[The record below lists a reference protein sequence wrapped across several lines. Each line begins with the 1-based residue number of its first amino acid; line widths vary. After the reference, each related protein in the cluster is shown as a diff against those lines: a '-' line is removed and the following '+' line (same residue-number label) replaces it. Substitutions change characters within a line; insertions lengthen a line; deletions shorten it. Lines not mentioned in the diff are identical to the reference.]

1 MPKKPSSGPTR
12 AQNTYRPSEKLRR
25 AIAAATRPTKVI
37 RGKELVIYPI
47 SELKKAFRDARLT
60 PQARVPK
67 TTFSRSKANIVT
79 SHRIKDLNDDTYDHQ
94 MVTEG
99 SLEPLFFKQCD
110 LDNYLQK
117 TLAQPFILDFE
128 GYLRLEQ
135 FTMDFACYPHYGK
148 PYAVD
153 VKQKAAL
160 QSPDYRWLVEA
171 RKKAFEDHGFE
182 LKTFTEEDIK
192 SQPMCAN
199 IFQLYAHLNPET
211 KVLKKAASIVEDA
224 LVASG
229 GEAPL
234 RAFSHLPP
242 QTVQRGTAYGL
253 YTGRFFADHSTPFGS
268 NFVISMENYN
278 D

>member
-12 AQNTYRPSEKLRR
+12 AQNTYRPSEKLSR
-25 AIAAATRPTKVI
+25 AIVAATRPTKVI
-37 RGKELVIYPI
+37 RGKELMIYLI
-47 SELKKAFRDARLT
+47 SELKKAFRDTRLT

-99 SLEPLFFKQCD
+99 NLEPLFFKQCE
-110 LDNYLQK
+110 LDSNIHK
-117 TLAQPFILDFE
+117 TLAQHFIVDFE
-128 GYLRLEQ
+128 ECPGLGQ
-135 FTMDFACYPHYGK
+135 FTMDFACYLHYSKPH
-148 PYAVD
+148 AVD
-153 VKQKAAL
+153 VKEKAAL
-160 QSPDYRWLVEA
+160 KSPDYRWLVEA

-211 KVLKKAASIVEDA
+211 KVLKKAASPTTPQIAGVMPA
-224 LVASG
+224 AH
-229 GEAPL
+229 
-234 RAFSHLPP
+234 RHLMPDLGH
-242 QTVQRGTAYGL
+242 R
-253 YTGRFFADHSTPFGS
+253 S
-268 NFVISMENYN
+268 
-278 D
+278 

>member
-1 MPKKPSSGPTR
+1 MPKQPSSGPTR

-25 AIAAATRPTKVI
+25 AIAATTKPTKVI

-47 SELKKAFRDARLT
+47 SELKKAFRDTRLT

-99 SLEPLFFKQCD
+99 NLEPLFFKQCE
-110 LDNYLQK
+110 LDSNIQK
-117 TLAQPFILDFE
+117 TLAQPFIVDFE
-128 GYLRLEQ
+128 GYLGLGK
-135 FTMDFACYPHYGK
+135 FTMDFACYLHYGK

-160 QSPDYRWLVEA
+160 ESPEYKELIKA

-192 SQPMCAN
+192 LQPMCAN
-199 IFQLYAHLNPET
+199 IFQLYAHLKSET

-224 LVASG
+224 LIASG